1 MTGSDWQKNIEF
13 SSCAKRNRKATIRK
27 CLISMMTVMTALHT
41 LSVIP
46 VVEQPTA
53 CNGKMLEL
61 TQIFRSM
68 RKFVFTR
75 VERTE
80 SRLRKRLQWST
91 WGKFI
96 YLPQAAVLPI
106 CAGMDVRTALLSLKF
121 FRQSV
126 MLSGSIR
133 FPSSRVKT

>member
-1 MTGSDWQKNIEF
+1 LTSSDWQKNIEF
-13 SSCAKRNRKATIRK
+13 SSYTRRKKKANSRK
-27 CLISMMTVMTALHT
+27 CLISMMTVMTALHA

-75 VERTE
+75 VERIE
-80 SRLRKRLQWST
+80 SR
-91 WGKFI
+91 F
-96 YLPQAAVLPI
+96 
-106 CAGMDVRTALLSLKF
+106 
-121 FRQSV
+121 
-126 MLSGSIR
+126 
-133 FPSSRVKT
+133 SRRS